1 MATLSGSTI
10 SSTYKTLL
18 KTDSSVGLT
27 SALTAVEDGDGTSS
41 AMSLSTVALNV
52 GGKIGVNLSTT
63 TINADVHIK
72 STSAQGILVEDSNGF
87 DSFYVGD
94 GSSKFNCKLGDID
107 NSSGGNDNYLYVQ
120 DSSNYIILK
129 STFTGINQLTPTA
142 TLHVGNNDATVK
154 FALSSNSSAMQI
166 GDSGNADI
174 VNIDTVSDK
183 VRIEGDLEVTGATN
197 INSRRYHLEEYF
209 STLPKVNDYL
219 IGTETKDFGNLT
231 DGSEV
236 REDVTVTGA
245 ALGDFAI
252 ASLGVDTVDL
262 NVTCTV
268 TAANTA
274 TVVIENQTGG
284 AVDLAST
291 ALSVKVFK
299 FATSGNAH
307 ANNSFEVLGTNASN
321 DDITFS
327 STYAGLALTT
337 DGADNDQIIIAP
349 HLDTNQ
355 TAWTGIKWGSENQTE
370 WECAITTGDAV
381 ADYSFWAGLKLT
393 NTANYQTDANQAYFL
408 FATDDAQ
415 SGGVLGTNT
424 KLHFVYSINNDDY
437 VTDLGITVAASTTYR
452 LRVKFDSER
461 KLSVFVNGAQY
472 GLSVIKTYDDTTAT
486 TTGVTVNNGSG
497 ISASGSPVTI
507 ATDGNTATEYFLVGD
522 VLCDSSGNVV
532 GTITAV
538 AANSITVSSVTE
550 TLADDEALYK
560 FGGVAATTTT
570 KSLLMTDNIDYIPYV
585 AIQQLAGSKTSALI
599 LHYEKISRV
608 LYE

>member
-1 MATLSGSTI
+1 MATLAGNTI

-27 SALTAVEDGDGTSS
+27 SALTTVEDGDGTAS

-72 STSAQGILVEDSNGF
+72 STSSQGILVEDSSGF

-107 NSSGGNDNYLYVQ
+107 NSSGGNDNYLYVK

-154 FALSSNSSAMQI
+154 FALSSSSSAMQI

-197 INSRRYHLEEYF
+197 INARRYYLEEYF
-209 STLPKVNDYL
+209 SRRPAINATIQAPLTNADASHSDNDA
-219 IGTETKDFGNLT
+219 II
-231 DGSEV
+231 V
-236 REDVTVTGA
+236 AR
-245 ALGDFAI
+245 AI
-252 ASLGVDTVDL
+252 A
-262 NVTCTV
+262 NP
-268 TAANTA
+268 N
-274 TVVIENQTGG
+274 
-284 AVDLAST
+284 
-291 ALSVKVFK
+291 
-299 FATSGNAH
+299 
-307 ANNSFEVLGTNASN
+307 FEVLGTNASN

-327 STYAGLALTT
+327 STYAGLQLQT

-370 WECAITTGDAV
+370 WECAITTGSSV

-408 FATDDAQ
+408 FATDDTQ

-452 LRVKFDSER
+452 LRIKFDSER

-570 KSLLMTDNIDYIPYV
+570 KSLLMADNIDYIPYV
-585 AIQQLAGSKTSALI
+585 AIQQLAGSKTSSLI